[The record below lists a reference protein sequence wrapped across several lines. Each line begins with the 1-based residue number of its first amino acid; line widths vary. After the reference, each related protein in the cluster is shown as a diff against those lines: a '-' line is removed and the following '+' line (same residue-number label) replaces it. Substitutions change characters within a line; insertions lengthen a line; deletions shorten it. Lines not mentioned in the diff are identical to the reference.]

1 MAGRS
6 IGHTVLSE
14 GSRRKALC
22 DAVFVEHLPL
32 SLCMFQREHMCT
44 TLHAIK
50 SDILAMTVATVVY
63 SVLGSFYGVSRG
75 FIRAVSPF
83 SNSRIS
89 GRTTR
94 QLPLCTIGRPSQ
106 VVKVTPS
113 IPLHVLPVLSIAQH
127 CSIEKLWACDSHS

>member
-89 GRTTR
+89 GTTTR

-106 VVKVTPS
+106 VVRSDTLDS
-113 IPLHVLPVLSIAQH
+113 TA
-127 CSIEKLWACDSHS
+127 CSSCAFNCSALLDREALGL